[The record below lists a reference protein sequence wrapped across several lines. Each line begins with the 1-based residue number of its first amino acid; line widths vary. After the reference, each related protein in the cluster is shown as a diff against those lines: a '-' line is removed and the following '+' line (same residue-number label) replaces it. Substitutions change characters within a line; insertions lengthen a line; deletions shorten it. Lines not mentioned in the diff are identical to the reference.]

1 MEETT
6 KNMVMRET
14 LKPPGTK
21 KATIGGMIQTTV
33 VGTEAI
39 GTMKTPKNGTTT
51 GAKKNVVVKTLTT
64 MNVGTDVTSAWVLT
78 MKKSQRKFLRMVKE
92 KDLYMKKEKDLWM
105 VKVSDL
111 LPNAKNA
118 IIAAKKIKNV
128 GTPATNA
135 WALTTEAMM
144 EVLWMV
150 MEVLWMAKETD
161 LLETALLQMTLLETA
176 TRSASKNALA
186 LLRIQ

>member
-1 MEETT
+1 M
-6 KNMVMRET
+6 
-14 LKPPGTK
+14 
-21 KATIGGMIQTTV
+21 
-33 VGTEAI
+33 
-39 GTMKTPKNGTTT
+39 
-51 GAKKNVVVKTLTT
+51 
-64 MNVGTDVTSAWVLT
+64 
-78 MKKSQRKFLRMVKE
+78 
-92 KDLYMKKEKDLWM
+92 
-105 VKVSDL
+105 
-111 LPNAKNA
+111 
-118 IIAAKKIKNV
+118 
-128 GTPATNA
+128 TNA